1 MLDKTLQDA
10 IVNKG
15 RSFLRGVDLSD
26 PIGAAFVS
34 DQELR
39 LPQPP
44 LVKAAA
50 AMPETHIRLPEP
62 ESTPLAESDLTE
74 LLRSRR
80 SCRGYGDAP
89 LTLQQ
94 LSYLLWG
101 GARDYRNKGQRL
113 CDHAYCTQWR
123 SPSSV

>member
-44 LVKAAA
+44 LV
-50 AMPETHIRLPEP
+50 
-62 ESTPLAESDLTE
+62 S
-74 LLRSRR
+74 RSRR
-80 SCRGYGDAP
+80 R
-89 LTLQQ
+89 
-94 LSYLLWG
+94 
-101 GARDYRNKGQRL
+101 
-113 CDHAYCTQWR
+113 WR
-123 SPSSV
+123 KVI

>member
-1 MLDKTLQDA
+1 MLDKTLQDE
-10 IVNKG
+10 IVKKG
-15 RSFLRGVDLSD
+15 RSFLRGVDVSD

-44 LVKAAA
+44 LVKASAA
-50 AMPETHIRLPEP
+50 APETHIRLPEP

-80 SCRGYGDAP
+80 SYRSYGDTP

-94 LSYLLWG
+94 LSYLLWAG
-101 GARDYRNKGQRL
+101 QGITGIKG
-113 CDHAYCTQWR
+113 
-123 SPSSV
+123 